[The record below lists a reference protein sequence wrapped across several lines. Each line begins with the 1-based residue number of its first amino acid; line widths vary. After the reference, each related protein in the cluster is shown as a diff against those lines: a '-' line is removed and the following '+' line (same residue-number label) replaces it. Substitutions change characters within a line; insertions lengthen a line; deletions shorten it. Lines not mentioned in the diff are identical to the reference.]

1 MISFLIHNPLQPLP
15 NRTKHIPHKQTELLY
30 VLYATSNLHLLK
42 FGVEWYHPINSRI
55 LIFKTIIMW
64 SITCLIPLEIR
75 IRHIFKKSVLYDVK
89 PCFLH
94 LSILSAEI
102 WKKSLAFRQ
111 RTKLSTQPFIYRI
124 SVSGKL
130 STRPFIY
137 HISVSGKLS
146 LYLHTSKNKA
156 ESQ

>member
-1 MISFLIHNPLQPLP
+1 MQNITRFSRLFLF
-15 NRTKHIPHKQTELLY
+15 LY
-30 VLYATSNLHLLK
+30 YFPKLIYSARK
-42 FGVEWYHPINSRI
+42 RYHPINSRSI
-55 LIFKTIIMW
+55 IFNTIIMW
-64 SITCLIPLEIR
+64 SIACLIPLEIR

-146 LYLHTSKNKA
+146 LY
-156 ESQ
+156 